1 MHDPL
6 EDPVQLVLLRLQL
19 RLSHV
24 DVVPDKIKDNKK
36 SLLFSSVWN
45 KELIGKLPSE
55 IIYEHQVHSKRV
67 TTIHKYENKMIS
79 SGYDGDIVIGQSKR
93 ISIQKPIIATAI
105 NSSGI
110 LYASVLD
117 MITSCS
123 ISTGKILNE
132 FKGHDDRISS
142 IECPSPNIIVTG
154 S

>member
-1 MHDPL
+1 MPHAPRSSM
-6 EDPVQLVLLRLQL
+6 P
-19 RLSHV
+19 SI
-24 DVVPDKIKDNKK
+24 PKK